1 MTRTPL
7 DVGIAIVAMAAVCVG
22 AQLPAPEGWSRA
34 DVATRRLAPS
44 AFADLPEALRA
55 ELDRRGCAIP
65 QLNTEGRPHNVIRGA
80 FRTPG
85 ERDVAVLCSRARTS
99 AILVFWAGDPRRASE
114 IAAKPDA
121 GFLQVVAPGRIGFSR
136 AIGVASPEY
145 IRARARQYGG
155 ALPASLTHDGI
166 NDAFVEKG
174 SVVWYWRDGT
184 WLQLTGAN

>member
-1 MTRTPL
+1 MKCCASAARWRDNRPTLVMTRTPL

-55 ELDRRGCAIP
+55 ELDRRGCTIP

-99 AILVFWAGDPRRASE
+99 AILVFWAGDPVVPARSRPSRMPVSCRSWRRVES
-114 IAAKPDA
+114 D
-121 GFLQVVAPGRIGFSR
+121 SR
-136 AIGVASPEY
+136 ERSASPP
-145 IRARARQYGG
+145 RNTSASARGSMVARSP
-155 ALPASLTHDGI
+155 LP
-166 NDAFVEKG
+166 
-174 SVVWYWRDGT
+174 
-184 WLQLTGAN
+184 